1 MFQYGG
7 DQLLGDMDQTDQT
20 VAHYAARTGNTM
32 VTILTISKKEGKANA
47 HIENLNDIIATV
59 AIWVS

>member
-32 VTILTISKKEGKANA
+32 VTILTISKKEGKTNR
-47 HIENLNDIIATV
+47 H
-59 AIWVS
+59 SQ